1 MGAGKKIKICL
12 VASAGGHLSQLLKL
26 VDSWNGYETFS
37 IATTEVVREKLQKF
51 GPVYTVGECN
61 RQHPILV
68 FKVLLQCIRI
78 TLKERPDV
86 IISTG
91 AAAGEIACAVCEFN
105 RDANAF
111 ARQKHAACKEN
122 TSQVIQRRGS
132 LCSASAAPLLCE
144 ANDLNKALQLTPY
157 TMEKMVLTTGRG

>member
-37 IATTEVVREKLQKF
+37 LTTTEVVREKLQNF

-78 TLKERPDV
+78 ILKERPDV

-91 AAAGEIACAVCEFN
+91 AAVGCIACFLGKLLGAKIIWIDSITNVDRISLSGRLVRPIADLFLVQWPELAHKYSNVEYIGAV
-105 RDANAF
+105 
-111 ARQKHAACKEN
+111 
-122 TSQVIQRRGS
+122 I
-132 LCSASAAPLLCE
+132 
-144 ANDLNKALQLTPY
+144 
-157 TMEKMVLTTGRG
+157 